1 MPWYVLKTSM
11 KIMLKTGS
19 KVMHVN
25 HVSST
30 WRTGMMSVL
39 LQNEGEEEGRIMTVQ
54 KKEKVVCMFVTGV
67 LMHWCSTWLQGSERA
82 QVYKHYSS
90 QENLCCSEKEF
101 NEQPLHGILWCSIH
115 ASRKIF
121 SIVYM
126 FFSFVYPLPFTCLDN
141 LDSTTL

>member
-1 MPWYVLKTSM
+1 MPCMSWYVLKTSM
-11 KIMLKTGS
+11 KIMLKIGS

-25 HVSST
+25 QVSST

-39 LQNEGEEEGRIMTVQ
+39 LQKEGEEGGIMTVQ
-54 KKEKVVCMFVTGV
+54 KKEKAVGMFVTGV
-67 LMHWCSTWLQGSERA
+67 LMCWCSAWLQGSERA

-101 NEQPLHGILWCSIH
+101 NGRPLHGILWCSVH

-121 SIVYM
+121 SIIYV
-126 FFSFVYPLPFTCLDN
+126 FQFCISSSLHL
-141 LDSTTL
+141 LG